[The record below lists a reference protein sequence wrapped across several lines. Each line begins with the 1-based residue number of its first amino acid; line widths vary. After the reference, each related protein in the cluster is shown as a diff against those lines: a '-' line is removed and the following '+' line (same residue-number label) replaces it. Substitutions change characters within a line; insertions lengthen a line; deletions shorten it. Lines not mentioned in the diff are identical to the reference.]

1 MASGNVWQTIFRS
14 APPWLRCA
22 ALGLLGACLCLGGS
36 SFSVDH
42 AAKMEGDLSGMR
54 MPTWSGGALIS
65 VGSNSTASP
74 QILSFDGLGRQLPPF
89 ILAIPEAETIDID
102 DAARGA
108 DGTLVVCGSAYDHS
122 GHGSGFLAIV
132 GPGRDSV
139 NVVRLL
145 PYYASRVTVASD
157 GTIWTAGV
165 EVTHGK
171 DSTPPNSGVIRHFDR
186 AGKMLGGFPAQVRF
200 FIAIRGSVWTAA
212 VRSRP
217 DRMVYRTGC
226 RAWVSVL
233 RDPVGWNGPAVPAGR
248 PHPGGAGHGAGAHGR
263 WVDVCGNQREQKR
276 PAAPSLQRCAGP
288 ELGCSSPCRVIS
300 AGSRSFMGLKGT
312 AWCSTPTFWTALH

>member
-1 MASGNVWQTIFRS
+1 M
-14 APPWLRCA
+14 
-22 ALGLLGACLCLGGS
+22 CLGGS

-186 AGKMLGGFPAQVRF
+186 AGKMLGAFLPRSGFSSPFVVQYGLLRSA
-200 FIAIRGSVWTAA
+200 RG
-212 VRSRP
+212 RI
-217 DRMVYRTGC
+217 
-226 RAWVSVL
+226 
-233 RDPVGWNGPAVPAGR
+233 GWYTGPA
-248 PHPGGAGHGAGAHGR
+248 
-263 WVDVCGNQREQKR
+263 
-276 PAAPSLQRCAGP
+276 AGP
-288 ELGCSSPCRVIS
+288 
-300 AGSRSFMGLKGT
+300 GSRYFEILSDGTVRQYPPVDLTQGERVTGLGLTDDGLTYVATSESKSGRRRLLSSGAPDQSWVVQSLPGDLGRVSLFYGAEGNRLVFNT
-312 AWCSTPTFWTALH
+312 DLLDRFTLTFVIASR